1 VDVGKLNTYTLTG
14 LCGGTSTI
22 SRRPLCRIMG
32 ALSRT
37 KFSRICPNQINEAT
51 SREFYYVHRTFPLAT
66 SQQRKALY
74 ARMKELSFL
83 VAIGGFLWLT
93 ESARTLARRH
103 NSRIRFRERN
113 AGEQFGLSVPTSS
126 EISTNKAHRGT
137 KSLYYHP
144 FLGDSTGGLA
154 VTITSSPTVYAR
166 WWWWIPRPLQA
177 ILWASMVFVSIVAD

>member
-1 VDVGKLNTYTLTG
+1 
-14 LCGGTSTI
+14 
-22 SRRPLCRIMG
+22 
-32 ALSRT
+32 
-37 KFSRICPNQINEAT
+37 
-51 SREFYYVHRTFPLAT
+51 
-66 SQQRKALY
+66 
-74 ARMKELSFL
+74 MKELSFL

-93 ESARTLARRH
+93 GVGQNASAATQLFAYDFESGTLA
-103 NSRIRFRERN
+103 SK
-113 AGEQFGLSVPTSS
+113 FGLSVPTSS

-166 WWWWIPRPLQA
+166 WWWWIPSTLQA